1 MWLKCRAGNIVN
13 LPTTLLFFLLAVWV
27 MNELKTSKQ
36 YCLYE
41 NSTTASITMTL
52 YVWIHTLVSQIIS
65 LSSANKQEKQERN
78 DAFPKRSEKDY
89 SNVLLELKAVLDL
102 RKYPFSCPSFKGN
115 QKTIQNLKIFML
127 MVCYHKGSIPF

>member
-115 QKTIQNLKIFML
+115 QKTIQNLKNFYANGML
-127 MVCYHKGSIPF
+127 P